1 MIVVPEITMKSLMT
15 QIVEATHGLTDTAG
29 TPQTM
34 STIDEPRLRMA
45 ALVAIQVAT
54 GETVWP
60 GDRKIRLVR
69 PRASYGIF
77 EEEPR

>member
-1 MIVVPEITMKSLMT
+1 MIVVPEITMKNLMT

-45 ALVAIQVAT
+45 AIVAIQVAT
-54 GETVWP
+54 GEVVWP
-60 GDRKIRLVR
+60 GDRTIRLKQ
-69 PRASYGIF
+69 PRQSFGII
-77 EEEPR
+77 EVER